1 MFKKLKR
8 KFVFLN
14 MMMISFVMIASFAA
28 IYMITFNNIQNQN
41 KLKIENI
48 SSTTK
53 HYMEIFEHSV
63 MVNVQLPS
71 GEYIQA
77 FGVIINEQGDYVFD
91 SSFGIISKEFILE
104 AVNLAT
110 KENSKTGKILLD
122 DKQFQY
128 SFSQAFAKVNITD
141 DSLKNLPVVEQL
153 YQITFLDIT
162 ESQQTLMQLLITF
175 ITIGVVTLFGILGIS
190 IYFAKRSVIPIEKSY
205 IKQQQFIQDAS
216 HELKTPLASIGANL
230 DAVTSNPKETV
241 ESQQK
246 WLGYIYYE
254 IERMSKLVNDLLYLA
269 KTDNTEAPMELSPI
283 NFSETIENSILSIET
298 VIFEKGIKFN
308 RHIDSDVIVNGD
320 EDKMEQI
327 VKILLDNA
335 VKYTNAGGSIDVLLW
350 IRKNQAVF
358 SVSNTGDG
366 IAEEHI
372 ERIFDRFYRVDSS
385 RKHNGSYGLGLSIA
399 KSLVKSM
406 NGEISVS
413 SIQNENTMF
422 TVKFNCV

>member
-1 MFKKLKR
+1 
-8 KFVFLN
+8 
-14 MMMISFVMIASFAA
+14 MMISFVMIASFAA